1 MKSTLYLLVLLIS
14 TNCFAQVKI
23 GNNPTVLNPS
33 SLLELES
40 TNKSLLI
47 SRVTDTNAISAPV
60 NGMIIYDLSAKC
72 FKGYQDGAWTDCG
85 FVAYPKPNSVLIQVG
100 NEADNPN
107 VIPSVVT
114 ATQLASVPGV
124 VGVITTNEKAYQTY
138 IDANPN
144 LFSAPATVAEVN
156 AMLVAVNTNVNA
168 ILVQIG
174 NEGDNPNVIPSVVT
188 VAQITSLGVSCV
200 IATSQ
205 TQYRAYI
212 DANPNSFSSPAT
224 IAEVQAMTNTLAA
237 FPPNSINCGASALIT
252 PGNSVSTT
260 ATGGDGGVI
269 TWSISPT
276 TGVSTTSGTGLSTG
290 AITFNTQGTYTLTYT
305 ATKTPPQGCGTTTT
319 STCSKT
325 ITVTAF
331 TLSGTGFE
339 SSGTACLLNTTI
351 STFNAAFSDGVC
363 KGYVADVTP
372 LSSGNFQLDIQGGTG
387 CTTYGTAWSGNKFL
401 GLAAGDGLT
410 IDLGANLIP
419 GSTFT
424 MTMYE
429 RAPTLPSSPYRV
441 GISNTAGFSGGSS
454 YNNLFNTTG
463 PTTNTW
469 TARTITFT
477 VPNVTGYRYLTIEST
492 NGLGT
497 VGWTCLDF

>member
-1 MKSTLYLLVLLIS
+1 
-14 TNCFAQVKI
+14 
-23 GNNPTVLNPS
+23 
-33 SLLELES
+33 
-40 TNKSLLI
+40 
-47 SRVTDTNAISAPV
+47 
-60 NGMIIYDLSAKC
+60 
-72 FKGYQDGAWTDCG
+72 
-85 FVAYPKPNSVLIQVG
+85 
-100 NEADNPN
+100 
-107 VIPSVVT
+107 VVT
-114 ATQLASVPGV
+114 VAQITSLGVTGV
-124 VGVITTNEKAYQTY
+124 VTSNEKAYQTY

-144 LFSAPATVAEVN
+144 LFSSPATIVEVQAMVTAVN
-156 AMLVAVNTNVNA
+156 ANVNA

-174 NEGDNPNVIPSVVT
+174 NEGDSPNVIPSVVT

-200 IATSQ
+200 VTTSQ
-205 TQYRAYI
+205 TQYQNYI

-224 IAEVQAMTNTLAA
+224 IAQVQAMTTTLAA
-237 FPPNSINCGASALIT
+237 FPPNILNCGTSVSIT

-269 TWSISPT
+269 TWSVSPT

-319 STCSKT
+319 SSCTKT
-325 ITVTAF
+325 ITVSSF
-331 TLSGTGFE
+331 LLSGTGFE
-339 SSGTACLLNTTI
+339 SSGSACLLNTSI
-351 STFNAAFSDGVC
+351 PIFNGAFSDGVY

-372 LSSGNFQLDIQGGTG
+372 LVSGNFQLDIQGGTG

-429 RAPTLPSSPYRV
+429 RAPTLTPSPYRV
-441 GISNTAGFSGGSS
+441 GISNTAGVSGGPS
-454 YNNLFNTTG
+454 YNNLFSTTG

-492 NGLGT
+492 NANGIA
-497 VGWTCLDF
+497 GWTCLDF